1 MYSKEIDVRT
11 YPIIG
16 PSFMVHKNL
25 ISITKKLINKSILH
39 RNDIMSPNGKIFG
52 YQEFKQFYNININF
66 LDFYSLT
73 HCIPKESKHMLSTK
87 LPKENVKQTFLER
100 ILNVQKVSHFVY
112 VNIRSRAEYNRGH
125 EEKWAV
131 ILNKNLDT
139 NMWSEIYLNNF
150 RCCVDSS
157 MRAFQYSILLRTVP
171 TNKFLFRCKLVASD
185 KCYFCNENTESIEHV
200 FYLCPFVKN
209 FWFKVISMID
219 LSEYANQKLEISEFL
234 LGVTTGKHKDSI
246 NFLFT
251 IVKRYISVDIS
262 GPEMNQYRIHKDNDK
277 YRIHKEK

>member
-1 MYSKEIDVRT
+1 MYSKEIDVQT

-25 ISITKKLINKSILH
+25 ISITKELINKSILH
-39 RNDIMSPNGKIFG
+39 INDIMSLNGKISG

-73 HCIPKESKHMLSTK
+73 HCIPKQWKHMLNTK

-112 VNIRSRAEYNRGH
+112 VNVRSRAKYNRGH

-131 ILNKNLDT
+131 ILNKNLNT
-139 NMWSEIYLNNF
+139 NMWSESYLNNF

-171 TNKFLFRCKLVASD
+171 TNKF
-185 KCYFCNENTESIEHV
+185 V
-200 FYLCPFVKN
+200 F
-209 FWFKVISMID
+209 
-219 LSEYANQKLEISEFL
+219 
-234 LGVTTGKHKDSI
+234 
-246 NFLFT
+246 
-251 IVKRYISVDIS
+251 
-262 GPEMNQYRIHKDNDK
+262 
-277 YRIHKEK
+277 